1 MSEEKHTIMLQGTD
15 PSVENCK
22 GVFSLLLKKK
32 KKGEGEGG
40 ELIGFTIQKT
50 FWSCHGNA
58 QAQCFQYCCLQP

>member
-32 KKGEGEGG
+32 KRGRGKEG
-40 ELIGFTIQKT
+40 
-50 FWSCHGNA
+50 N
-58 QAQCFQYCCLQP
+58 